1 MSAPLGDLRTVF
13 VANRGEIALRVVRAC
28 RDLGLRSVVG
38 YSSADAGSAAVRLA
52 DASVRIG
59 PAPSR
64 FSYSYAPAIVE
75 AALGSGAQA
84 VHPGYG
90 FLSEDPD
97 FAEICVKNGL
107 VFVGPDPRVMARLGD
122 KALARQVMA
131 EAGVPVLP
139 GSSGP
144 VADERQALAEARRI
158 GFPLIIKAAAG
169 GGGRGMTVVRDMDE
183 LLQGFRG
190 ARAAAREFFG
200 DERVYMERF
209 LDRPRHIEV
218 QVVAD
223 EHGSAVALGE
233 RDCSVQRRHQKLVEE
248 SPGPNLPRETACRL
262 EDYALRGVRTAGYTG
277 AGTFEFLVQG
287 DEVAFIEVNCRIQ
300 VEHPVT
306 EMVTG
311 TDLVAEQLRVA
322 SGARLSVAGPDSRPR
337 GVALECRVNAED
349 PDRGFVPCPGR
360 ITGLTLPGGPFVRVD
375 SHAGVGDTLPPDYDS
390 LLAKV
395 IVWAPDREQAVRR
408 MERALME
415 FSVEGPGIRTTVPLL
430 RKVVADPLFRKGEFS
445 TSFLTDR
452 GWGA

>member
-1 MSAPLGDLRTVF
+1 MSAGVEDIRTVF

-28 RDLGLRSVVG
+28 RDMGLRSVVG
-38 YSSADAGSAAVRLA
+38 YSSADADSAAVRLA
-52 DASVRIG
+52 DTSVRIG
-59 PAPSR
+59 PAASR

-107 VFVGPDPRVMARLGD
+107 VFVGPDPRVMAQLGD
-122 KALARQVMA
+122 KVLARRIMTEV
-131 EAGVPVLP
+131 GVPVLP
-139 GSSGP
+139 GSVEP
-144 VADERQALAEARRI
+144 VVSEQQALDEARRI

-169 GGGRGMTVVRDMDE
+169 GGGRGMTVVRDPGE
-183 LLQGFRG
+183 LPSGFRG
-190 ARAAAREFFG
+190 ARATAREFFG
-200 DERVYMERF
+200 DDRVYMERF

-218 QVVAD
+218 QVMAD
-223 EHGSAVALGE
+223 AHGAAVALGE

-248 SPGPNLPRETACRL
+248 SPGPNLPSEIARRL
-262 EDYALRGVRTAGYTG
+262 EEYALRGVRAAGYTG

-311 TDLVAEQLRVA
+311 MDLVAEQLRVA
-322 SGARLSVAGPDSRPR
+322 AGLPLSSTSSGSR
-337 GVALECRVNAED
+337 GAALECRVNAED
-349 PDRGFVPCPGR
+349 PARGFVPCPGR
-360 ITGLTLPGGPFVRVD
+360 ISGLNLPGGPFVRVD
-375 SHAGVGDTLPPDYDS
+375 THARVGDTLPPDYDS
-390 LLAKV
+390 LLAKI
-395 IVWAPDREQAVRR
+395 IVWAPDREQAVDR
-408 MERALME
+408 MGRALTE
-415 FSVEGPGIRTTVPLL
+415 FTVEGPGVHTTVPLL
-430 RKVVADPLFRKGEFS
+430 RRIITDPLFQKGEFS
-445 TSFLTDR
+445 TSFLAER